1 MIEFK
6 YAIDVVRNT
15 LIKIDQ
21 KIDPN
26 DYDGLIVKNLKSSN
40 TLDKGRKS
48 NQTHIAITGEQMELF
63 PYIKSNSYFS
73 STGNLQNNP
82 LKKYFVGQIPITL
95 YRSNMLYLDKNANI
109 KSKCLLLI

>member
-40 TLDKGRKS
+40 TLDK
-48 NQTHIAITGEQMELF
+48 F
-63 PYIKSNSYFS
+63 
-73 STGNLQNNP
+73 
-82 LKKYFVGQIPITL
+82 
-95 YRSNMLYLDKNANI
+95 
-109 KSKCLLLI
+109 